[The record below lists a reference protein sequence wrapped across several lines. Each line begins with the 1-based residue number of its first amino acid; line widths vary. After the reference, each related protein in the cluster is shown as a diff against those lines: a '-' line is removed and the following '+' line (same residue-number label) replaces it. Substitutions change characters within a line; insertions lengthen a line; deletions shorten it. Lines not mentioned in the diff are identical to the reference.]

1 MSQQHCSHCGVHGKD
16 QRLRAC
22 ASCKK
27 DTYCSK
33 ICQAEHW
40 PKHRKRC
47 NQHPYPQV
55 NQLSHPRANGTRT
68 NKDSHSRL
76 VALVGK
82 RCIVECYIQGCR
94 TQALWDTG
102 SQVCIVDE
110 KWKRRHL
117 PCEKLRD
124 VSELLDA
131 TDDLKI
137 TAANGQSMP
146 YKGFIE
152 VTFGLAAEGADPKE
166 LVVPM
171 LVMRGGSLSQPI
183 LGFNVIEQLLKN
195 SATEQLDAT
204 GREQLHEKLR
214 VAFPS
219 LEKNDVT
226 GFIDLVTVEQSCGY
240 VVKTIKEKV
249 IVPKHTSVQ
258 IDCKAQTLPLK
269 KDITLLFEP
278 DINPQW
284 AEGLEFC
291 ETLVKLSGGVS
302 PYIVLDVQNPTD
314 HDIELSGRTVVG
326 TLQQVQ
332 AVYPATIFE
341 RPSHSP
347 PVSVS
352 QVNTESEQV
361 TETPWNPPIDL
372 SHLNEPDRVV
382 VQNML
387 REECSSFSTSDD
399 DIGCIKKLKLSVS
412 LKDMDPVA
420 RTYLSVPKPLYK
432 EMKDYLHNLIAQ
444 GWVTKSYSPYASP
457 VVCVRKKDGSLRL
470 CIDYRQLNKK
480 THPDRQPIP
489 RVQDILDSLGGH
501 SWFSL
506 LDQGKAYHQGFMDED
521 SRPLTA
527 FVTPWG
533 LYEWI
538 RIPFG
543 LMNAPAAFQRCMEEC
558 LEDVR
563 DNICIPYLDDTLVY
577 SQSFEN
583 HVNHVRKVLQ
593 LLRKYGIKLKPGKC
607 SLFKHEVRYLGRV
620 VSAEG
625 SKIDPADTIA
635 VRALKEKRPSNVGE
649 LRAIM
654 GLLSYY
660 RQYIQDFSRIA
671 VPLYN
676 LLKGATE
683 DNNVPQNR
691 INTRRVT
698 VKSKGVPSNKPIVWT
713 EEHQHILERLL
724 DCLVEPPVLGFPD
737 FSLPFILHTDASN
750 QGLGAVLYQQQDN
763 KLRVIAYGSRTLTAS
778 ERNYHLHSGKLEF
791 LALKWAVT
799 EKFRDY
805 LYYAPTFTVFSDNN
819 PLTYVLSSAKLNAT
833 GCRWVAELADFHF
846 TIRYRPGKENVD
858 ADSLSRMP
866 VNIEMIMGQCTEE
879 LASDCVAATTQA
891 IEAQDSSSPWVCPI
905 LTSLQCTAVSE
916 KTHKPFSD
924 AEIRQAQQDDKNIGP
939 VMQCKLRDQKPTGHG
954 LNNFSMQSKCLLR
967 GWERLHIDED
977 GILRRKT
984 TNKTQL
990 VLPERYKTT
999 VLKELHDDMG
1009 HQGIDRTTSL
1019 IRDRFFWPY
1028 MQKEIEHYVARTCT
1042 CLKQKTPCKETRA
1055 PLTSI
1060 VTTQPFELVSIDF
1073 LHLDKCQ
1080 GGYEYILVIVDH
1092 FTRFA
1097 QAYATTSKSA
1107 KTVADRIFNDY
1118 ALKFGLPTRIHHDQG
1133 GEFENQL
1140 FAQLKKN
1147 CGVLGS
1153 RTTPYHPQG
1162 NGQVERFNRT
1172 LLQMLKT
1179 LTNKQK
1185 TNWKDSL
1192 NKLLYAYNCTRCEVT
1207 GFSPFY
1213 LLFGRSPRLPI
1224 DLLFGITSETGKA
1237 DHRTYMEKWKR
1248 EMQEA
1253 YGIVQENAKKS
1264 TESSKR
1270 HYDGKVRSSVLHAG
1284 DRVLVRNMTPRGGTG
1299 KLRNHW
1305 EESIHVVIRQVGEEI
1320 PVYEVKPEQGRG
1332 RSRILHRNLL
1342 LPCDHLPL
1350 ELQPKTASKQK
1361 KRMPETAEENA
1372 NQEEEDDE
1380 CGYYYQPVVQ
1390 PQVPSLD
1397 RATEHA
1403 DAQEDEDRETPGL
1416 NSDEPV
1422 VEERSTTNTNESETQ
1437 QENELLEDEDQSEN
1451 ELPVGEAQDEIQDP
1465 PCSDSGEDDREQGHY
1480 LERRER
1486 RAPKFF
1492 TYDQLGTPACYSA
1505 ARANDAL
1512 YQYQPLLYREVQ
1524 PVTLWQNPL
1533 HCYQPLFMK

>member
-1 MSQQHCSHCGVHGKD
+1 MSQQCCSYCSVSTKD
-16 QRLRAC
+16 FKLKIC
-22 ASCKK
+22 ASCKR

-33 ICQAEHW
+33 TCQEEHW
-40 PKHRKRC
+40 SEHRKKC
-47 NQHPYPQV
+47 NQRTHSKV
-55 NQLSHPRANGTRT
+55 DATRT
-68 NKDSHSRL
+68 NKKDKQPHL
-76 VALVGK
+76 VDLVGK
-82 RCIVECYIQGCR
+82 RCLVECLIQGLK

-102 SQVCIVDE
+102 SQVCIIDE
-110 KWKRRHL
+110 QWKREHVPR
-117 PCEKLRD
+117 EKLRD
-124 VSELLDA
+124 ISELIDA
-131 TDDLKI
+131 PDNLQI
-137 TAANGQSMP
+137 IAANGQSMP
-146 YKGFIE
+146 YRGWIE
-152 VTFGLAAEGADPKE
+152 VTFGLAAEGANAKE

-171 LVMRGGSLSQPI
+171 LVMKGRHLSQPI
-183 LGFNVIEQLLKN
+183 IGYNVIEQILKA
-195 SATEQLDAT
+195 SATEHSDVT
-204 GREQLHEKLR
+204 SKEHLHQTLKT
-214 VAFPS
+214 AFPC
-219 LEKNDVT
+219 LEKNSVPA
-226 GFIDLVTVEQSCGY
+226 FIELLSAEQSQEY
-240 VVKTIKEKV
+240 VVKTAKEKV
-249 IVPKHTSVQ
+249 NIPKHTSVQ
-258 IDCKAQTLPLK
+258 IECKVRTRPLK
-269 KDITLLFEP
+269 EDTTLLFEP

-291 ETLVKLSGGVS
+291 ETLVMLRSGIT
-302 PYIVLDVQNPTD
+302 PFIVLDVQNATD
-314 HDIELSGRTVVG
+314 HDIVLSGRTVVG
-326 TLQQVQ
+326 TLNQVQ
-332 AVYPATIFE
+332 AVYPATGLE
-341 RPSHSP
+341 ELNQP
-347 PVSVS
+347 PPMSVS
-352 QVNTESEQV
+352 HVKVESDQA
-361 TETPWNPPIDL
+361 TDNAWDPPINL
-372 SHLNEPDRVV
+372 SHLSEPERVV

-387 REECSSFSTSDD
+387 REECTSFSKSDD
-399 DIGCIKKLKLSVS
+399 DIGSIEKLKLRIS

-444 GWVTKSYSPYASP
+444 GWVEKSNSPYASP

-470 CIDYRQLNKK
+470 CIDYRELNKK

-489 RVQDILDSLGGH
+489 RVQDILDSLGGN

-558 LEDVR
+558 LEDLR

-577 SQSFEN
+577 SQSFES

-593 LLRKYGIKLKPGKC
+593 QLRKYGIKLKPSKC
-607 SLFKHEVRYLGRV
+607 EIFKREVRYLGRI
-620 VSAEG
+620 VSADG

-635 VRALKEKRPSNVGE
+635 VRALKEKRPSTVGQ
-649 LRAIM
+649 LRAVM

-660 RQYIQDFSRIA
+660 RQYIKDFARIA
-671 VPLYN
+671 GPLYH
-676 LLKGATE
+676 LLKGTTE
-683 DNNVPQNR
+683 DDKEGQNR
-691 INTRRVT
+691 ANTRN
-698 VKSKGVPSNKPIVWT
+698 VKGKNKGVPSHKPIVWT
-713 EEHQHILERLL
+713 DKHQHILERLI

-737 FSLPFILHTDASN
+737 FSQPFILHTDASN
-750 QGLGAVLYQQQDN
+750 KGLGAVLYQRQEG

-791 LALKWAVT
+791 LALKWSVT

-846 TIRYRPGKENVD
+846 TIRYRPGRENGD

-866 VNIEMIMGQCTEE
+866 VDIETMMRHCTEE
-879 LASDCVAATTQA
+879 LSSDCVAATTQA
-891 IEAQDSSSPWVCPI
+891 VETQDSSPPWVCPVYT
-905 LTSLQCTAVSE
+905 TSVQHTAGNE
-916 KTHKPFSD
+916 ETRKPFSV
-924 AEIRQAQQDDKNIGP
+924 AEIRQAQRDDPNIGP
-939 VMQCKLRDQKPTGHG
+939 VLQCKLMNAKPSVHQ
-954 LNNFSMQSKCLLR
+954 LKAFSKQSKCLLR
-967 GWERLHIDED
+967 GWERLHLDED
-977 GILRRKT
+977 GILHRKT
-984 TNKTQL
+984 ANRTQL
-990 VLPERYKTT
+990 VLPERYKTI
-999 VLKELHDDMG
+999 VLKELHDEMG

-1028 MQKEIEHYVARTCT
+1028 MQKDIEHYVARTCS

-1073 LHLDKCQ
+1073 LHLDKCR

-1140 FAQLKKN
+1140 FAQLQKN

-1153 RTTPYHPQG
+1153 RTTPYHAQG

-1179 LTNKQK
+1179 LTDKQK
-1185 TNWKDSL
+1185 TNWKESL
-1192 NKLLYAYNCTRCEVT
+1192 NKLIYAYNCTRCEVT

-1224 DLLFGITSETGKA
+1224 DLLFSLTSETGKM
-1237 DHRTYMEKWKR
+1237 DHQTYMEKWR
-1248 EMQEA
+1248 QEMQEA
-1253 YGIVQENAKKS
+1253 YDIVRENAKKAA
-1264 TESSKR
+1264 ERSKR
-1270 HYDGKVRSSVLHAG
+1270 NYDGKVRSSVLYPG

-1305 EESIHVVIRQVGEEI
+1305 EESIHVVVRQVGENI

-1350 ELQPKTASKQK
+1350 EVQPKTRPKTK
-1361 KRMPETAEENA
+1361 KRMAPDIRNTD
-1372 NQEEEDDE
+1372 QEEEDDHDE
-1380 CGYYYQPVVQ
+1380 YGYFYKPVVQ
-1390 PQVPSLD
+1390 SQASGGDKDIEL
-1397 RATEHA
+1397 A
-1403 DAQEDEDRETPGL
+1403 DTQEDSEQETPVV
-1416 NSDEPV
+1416 SADEP
-1422 VEERSTTNTNESETQ
+1422 ETQGMSEMNTDDSETQ
-1437 QENELLEDEDQSEN
+1437 EGNVPQENDRQDEEEQQREVIQEEILTSPHSASSEDESEA
-1451 ELPVGEAQDEIQDP
+1451 EQRYQLP
-1465 PCSDSGEDDREQGHY
+1465 
-1480 LERRER
+1480 RRER
-1486 RAPKFF
+1486 RAPKVF
-1492 TYDQLGTPACYSA
+1492 TYDHLGTPACYSA
-1505 ARANDAL
+1505 GPANAMP
-1512 YQYQPLLYREVQ
+1512 YQYQSIPYRQAQSVTIWPNQLQAYQ
-1524 PVTLWQNPL
+1524 PVFL
-1533 HCYQPLFMK
+1533 YGY